1 MCKHLRNSFFYYL
14 SQYQEYFLSL
24 LPMLAG
30 LGVGVE
36 EDVHVVALDAAA
48 AILRG
53 VDDAADHDLASV
65 RNYARVHG
73 NGASGGCDGA
83 GAGAA
88 APALGAL
95 FARTVAGGAEE
106 AEGF

>member
-1 MCKHLRNSFFYYL
+1 
-14 SQYQEYFLSL
+14 
-24 LPMLAG
+24 MLAG

-36 EDVHVVALDAAA
+36 EDVHMVAFYAAA

-53 VDDAADHDLASV
+53 VDDTVDHDFAAV
-65 RNYARVHG
+65 GDDARVYG
-73 NGASGGCDGA
+73 NGMAGFCNGA

-88 APALGAL
+88 APAFRTL
-95 FARTVAGGAEE
+95 FARALAGGAEE

>member
-1 MCKHLRNSFFYYL
+1 
-14 SQYQEYFLSL
+14 
-24 LPMLAG
+24 MLAG
-30 LGVGVE
+30 LCVGIKE
-36 EDVHVVALDAAA
+36 NIHVVSLDAAA
-48 AILRG
+48 AVLGG
-53 VDDAADHDLASV
+53 VDDTADHDLASV

-73 NGASGGCDGA
+73 NGASGGCDGT

-95 FARTVAGGAEE
+95 FARTVARGAEE

>member
-1 MCKHLRNSFFYYL
+1 
-14 SQYQEYFLSL
+14 
-24 LPMLAG
+24 MLAA

-36 EDVHVVALDAAA
+36 EDIDVVALNSAA

-53 VDDAADHDLASV
+53 VDDTVDHDFAAV
-65 RNYARVHG
+65 GDDARVYG
-73 NGASGGCDGA
+73 NGMAGSCNGA

-88 APALGAL
+88 APAFRTL
-95 FARTVAGGAEE
+95 FARAVAGGAEE